1 MNILVTL
8 NSNYIPPLSVMLRS
22 LRRVAPGLSLDL
34 YVAHSSLSEADFQT
48 IANSCD
54 GTSTRIH
61 PVSIA
66 PDVLA
71 DAPILKRLSKETYY
85 RLLAIDFLPKDVD
98 RILYID
104 PDTVFLRSPEKMYE
118 LDFGTDLLAAAGHT
132 SGWIEKLNHLRLH
145 MAKNSRYI
153 NAGIILMNIAAMRKE
168 ISVHDIFEYIAKNS
182 KKLYLGDQD
191 VFNGMFSGRI
201 RILDE
206 KLYNL
211 DEKTFAHYRDT
222 IDLDWVAKNTV
233 IVHYNG
239 QFKPWKEGYRGVLQ
253 HFYFEAADE
262 ARLFLPPERM
272 KGEKIA

>member
-8 NSNYIPPLSVMLRS
+8 NSNYIPPLTVMLRS
-22 LRRVAPGLSLDL
+22 LRRAAPELSLDL
-34 YVAHSSLSEADFQT
+34 YVAHSSLSEADFRA
-48 IANSCD
+48 IENSCD
-54 GTSTRIH
+54 LRYTRIH

-85 RLLAIDFLPKDVD
+85 RLLAIEFLPQDVE

-104 PDTVFLRSPEKMYE
+104 PDTVFLRSPESLYE
-118 LDFGTDLLAAAGHT
+118 LDFGSNLLAAAGHT
-132 SGWIEKLNHLRLH
+132 SGWIERLNHLRLH
-145 MAKNSRYI
+145 MAKGSRYI
-153 NAGIILMNIAAMRKE
+153 NAGVILMNIAALRKE
-168 ISVHDIFEYIAKNS
+168 VTVHDIFEYIARNA

-206 KLYNL
+206 TIYNL
-211 DEKTFAHYRDT
+211 DEKTFSFHPE
-222 IDLDWVAKNTV
+222 IDLDWVASNTV

-239 QFKPWKEGYRGVLQ
+239 AYKPWKAGYRGVLQ
-253 HFYFEAADE
+253 NFYFEAADE
-262 ARLFLPPERM
+262 IPAPCRLTRMERQWS
-272 KGEKIA
+272 A